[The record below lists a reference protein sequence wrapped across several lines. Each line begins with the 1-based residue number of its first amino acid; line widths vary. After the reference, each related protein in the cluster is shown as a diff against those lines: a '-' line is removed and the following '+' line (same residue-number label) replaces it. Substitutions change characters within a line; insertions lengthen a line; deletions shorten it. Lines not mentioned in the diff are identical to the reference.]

1 MIAILGGTFDPIH
14 KGHLHIAS
22 RIYELLSVTRLEFM
36 PCAVPVHRGSPVA
49 SAEQRCAMIDLEIA
63 GDDRFAL
70 NRLEIERD
78 SPSYTIDS
86 LRQLRRH
93 CDEPIALVLGSDAY
107 NSFARWK
114 APDAILKI
122 AHLVVCLRPG
132 SQCEMEDFAAH
143 RVDRVEAL
151 QSRSAGAI
159 LTLEVDAP
167 DCASRELRRQIAAGL
182 PPDDCLSDAVAQY
195 IDTHQLYRESQ

>member
-22 RIYELLSVTRLEFM
+22 RIFDLLPVTRVQFM
-36 PCAVPVHRGSPVA
+36 PCAVPVHRNQPLA
-49 SAEQRCAMIDLEIA
+49 SAEQRCAMVELAIA

-70 NRLEIERD
+70 NRLEIERGA
-78 SPSYTIDS
+78 PSYTVDS
-86 LRQLRRH
+86 LRELHRRGS
-93 CDEPIALVLGSDAY
+93 ETIALVLGSDAY
-107 NSFARWK
+107 NGFADWDR
-114 APDAILKI
+114 PQEILEL

-132 SQCEMEDFAAH
+132 SECVTGGFESH
-143 RVDRVEAL
+143 RVNSVEAL

-159 LTLEVDAP
+159 LIVEVDAP
-167 DCASRELRRQIAAGL
+167 DCASRELRRRIAAGQ
-182 PPDDCLSDAVAQY
+182 PPDGCLSESVARY